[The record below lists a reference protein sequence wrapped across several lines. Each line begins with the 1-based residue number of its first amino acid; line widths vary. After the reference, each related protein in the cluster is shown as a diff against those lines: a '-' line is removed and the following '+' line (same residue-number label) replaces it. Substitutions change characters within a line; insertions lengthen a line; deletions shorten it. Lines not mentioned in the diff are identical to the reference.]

1 MQIAILLFNGFSAL
15 DAFGPS
21 EIFRS
26 TWQAEVRF
34 MAVTPGLYH
43 NDSAELT
50 VQVAHSLADTRSP
63 DVIIVPGGP
72 GVCEQ
77 IHNSEILEWLNAAHA
92 TARWTGGICSGVLL
106 LGAAGLLCGVPA
118 TTHWRLQTQLMFY
131 GASYVR
137 KNVVKSGKILSAAN
151 SSAGLEMAGYITR
164 QLVDLPFVRAART
177 AAAHPVLVAS

>member
-1 MQIAILLFNGFSAL
+1 MQIAILMFNGFSAL

-34 MAVTPGLYH
+34 VAETPGLYH
-43 NDSAELT
+43 NDSAELS

-63 DVIIVPGGP
+63 DVIILPGGP
-72 GVCEQ
+72 GACEQ
-77 IHNSEILEWLNAAHA
+77 IHNAEILRWLNTTHA

-118 TTHWRLQTQLMFY
+118 TTHWRLQTELMSF

-137 KNVVKSGKILSAAN
+137 ENMVRSGKILSAAN

-164 QLVDLPFVRAART
+164 QLVDMPFVRAART
-177 AAAHPVLVAS
+177 ATARPVLVAP